1 MANKIHPAEKGRN
14 LEEEAQVVVP
24 AVTPAPAT
32 APVNQADLAAQT
44 YVDDGN
50 GNIVP
55 GPGVGIPAQTE
66 QAVVT
71 QPVTVGQPK
80 SEVSE
85 FAQGKA
91 AAESGIPVV
100 VQPAETVVA
109 KPVANHTMDDQMKKI
124 AEVEALKGQ
133 QSDSDQGT
141 TVTTTPYLYDWSS
154 GMSFNDA
161 YKQNKHNARE
171 IMDDQ
176 RRWAQENGKPLNVYD
191 WASYLDH
198 DADKTKE
205 QNEAEIKKAEKKKKW
220 DALGTFLTH
229 LGNAVGAAGW
239 GGSVKLED
247 PVKLSERQREIFEKT
262 QALRRQ
268 RNKEMM
274 DAYMKQYNADRQ
286 AKLDAANLEY
296 RKAMGESVRQKAD
309 DNTRKTNAQI
319 EEING
324 RKVYRDALTGQ
335 VYELLPVKK
344 EKIQADTEKSRKQG
358 NAAAQNA
365 ATASFNAHAT
375 TTSVTTD
382 ANGNQKT
389 TVRSKGTSG
398 NGGKGKSKSAFGS
411 RTSGKSAFGKR

>member
-55 GPGVGIPAQTE
+55 GPGVGVPVQTE
-66 QAVVT
+66 Q
-71 QPVTVGQPK
+71 PVTDEPVTADQPNA
-80 SEVSE
+80 EVAE
-85 FAQGKA
+85 VAQGKA

-109 KPVANHTMDDQMKKI
+109 KPVDNQTMDDQMKKI

-191 WASYLDH
+191 WATYPEH

-262 QALRRQ
+262 QALRRA

-274 DAYMKQYNADRQ
+274 DAYMKQYNTERQ
-286 AKLDAANLEY
+286 ARLDETRAQNEKRKLDRLDEEQRLRVKKQDWLEKYQQGILDDKAERRRIQEDYNQGKISDMERRTQIAEYNAFTSRMRANLQ
-296 RKAMGESVRQKAD
+296 AAGSV
-309 DNTRKTNAQI
+309 
-319 EEING
+319 
-324 RKVYRDALTGQ
+324 
-335 VYELLPVKK
+335 
-344 EKIQADTEKSRKQG
+344 
-358 NAAAQNA
+358 
-365 ATASFNAHAT
+365 T
-375 TTSVTTD
+375 TTTD
-382 ANGNQKT
+382 ANGNVKT
-389 TVRSKGTSG
+389 VEKKPAGSKSSSK
-398 NGGKGKSKSAFGS
+398 GGKGKGYGS
-411 RTSGKSAFGKR
+411 DNGKGRGY